1 MKRSGSTIKE
11 KGKSEKQTRKTKQH
25 GKTADDP
32 QIPQPDLRFASGSK
46 SKQHKTGPGPTPNK
60 TNDFARASNP
70 KYDLKN
76 QHLQLCT
83 LQAPFCTRQQAQK
96 ALSVHVAV
104 LDLSLV

>member
-60 TNDFARASNP
+60 TNDLPHDTEGITHRVT
-70 KYDLKN
+70 KT
-76 QHLQLCT
+76 CT
-83 LQAPFCTRQQAQK
+83 NRN
-96 ALSVHVAV
+96 
-104 LDLSLV
+104 